1 MVTNGKSEL
10 TFKLTLEIKN
20 NDMKSNYTIR
30 AAKHFSLWMIVLI
43 FLGCENDPKDF
54 QEATYPTNGE
64 VFIDGFSPGLNYA
77 AFSNTVITAFQADSE
92 VTYNNSSAS
101 IRVDVPSVNDPD
113 GAYAGGAFF
122 TSVGR
127 DLSGYDAL
135 TFWAKSTKA
144 ATLDVVG
151 FGIDLGLNKYETS
164 ISGASLTTTWK
175 KYIIPIPDASK
186 LKIEKGMLYFSEGPE
201 NGQGYTFWLDEVKF
215 EKLGTIAHGQA
226 SIFNG
231 INKVETAFIGVQSN
245 ITGLTSSFNLPNGI
259 DQPVNFT
266 LAYLEF
272 TSSNP
277 TVATVNEVGAIS
289 PLTVGT
295 TQITATLGGQ
305 PVLGSVT
312 LNSLG
317 VYVKAP
323 IPTRN
328 ASSVISVFSEAYPN
342 VPVDYYNGYY
352 APYQTTQSADFTV
365 DGDNVLNYTNFNFV
379 GIQFSTPTINATSMS
394 HLHVDLYFPNAVP
407 AGATFKFEVNDWG
420 ADAAFGGG
428 NDTTGSRTYATP
440 TLVSQNWVSL
450 DIPFSSLAGL
460 SSRAHL
466 GQIILSGTNITNV
479 FADNIYF
486 YNDGSII
493 STVPTTAAPTP
504 TTAAANV
511 TSIFSDAYTNVSG
524 SDLNPNWGQAT
535 VTTQVS
541 IAGNN
546 TLKYA
551 GLNYQGLQFGSAQN
565 VTARNFLHLDYYTAN
580 STSLKVY
587 LISPGPVEKS
597 YTLTVPSPG
606 GWNSVDIPLSN
617 FAPVNLSNVIQIK
630 FDGNGDIYLD
640 NIYFRN

>member
-30 AAKHFSLWMIVLI
+30 AAKHFSLWMIVLL

-54 QEATYPTNGE
+54 QEATY
-64 VFIDGFSPGLNYA
+64 
-77 AFSNTVITAFQADSE
+77 
-92 VTYNNSSAS
+92 
-101 IRVDVPSVNDPD
+101 
-113 GAYAGGAFF
+113 
-122 TSVGR
+122 
-127 DLSGYDAL
+127 LSGYDAL

-201 NGQGYTFWLDEVKF
+201 NGEGYTFWLDEVKF

-231 INKVETAFIGVQSN
+231 INKVETGFIGVQSN

-305 PVLGSVT
+305 PVQGSVT

-317 VYVKAP
+317 IYVKAP

-407 AGATFKFEVNDWG
+407 AGSTFKFEVNDWG

-428 NDTTGSRTYATP
+428 NDTTGSRTYTTP

-450 DIPFSSLAGL
+450 DIPFSSLVGL

-511 TSIFSDAYTNVSG
+511 TSIFSDAYTNVAG

-597 YTLTVPSPG
+597 FTLTVPSPG

>member
-1 MVTNGKSEL
+1 
-10 TFKLTLEIKN
+10 
-20 NDMKSNYTIR
+20 
-30 AAKHFSLWMIVLI
+30 
-43 FLGCENDPKDF
+43 
-54 QEATYPTNGE
+54 
-64 VFIDGFSPGLNYA
+64 
-77 AFSNTVITAFQADSE
+77 
-92 VTYNNSSAS
+92 
-101 IRVDVPSVNDPD
+101 
-113 GAYAGGAFF
+113 
-122 TSVGR
+122 
-127 DLSGYDAL
+127 
-135 TFWAKSTKA
+135 
-144 ATLDVVG
+144 
-151 FGIDLGLNKYETS
+151 
-164 ISGASLTTTWK
+164 
-175 KYIIPIPDASK
+175 
-186 LKIEKGMLYFSEGPE
+186 
-201 NGQGYTFWLDEVKF
+201 
-215 EKLGTIAHGQA
+215 
-226 SIFNG
+226 
-231 INKVETAFIGVQSN
+231 
-245 ITGLTSSFNLPNGI
+245 
-259 DQPVNFT
+259 

-317 VYVKAP
+317 IYVKAP

-493 STVPTTAAPTP
+493 PTVPTTAAPTP

-511 TSIFSDAYTNVSG
+511 TSIFSDAYANVSG
-524 SDLNPNWGQAT
+524 SNLNPNWGQAT

-551 GLNYQGLQFGSAQN
+551 GLN
-565 VTARNFLHLDYYTAN
+565 T
-580 STSLKVY
+580 KV
-587 LISPGPVEKS
+587 
-597 YTLTVPSPG
+597 
-606 GWNSVDIPLSN
+606 
-617 FAPVNLSNVIQIK
+617 
-630 FDGNGDIYLD
+630 
-640 NIYFRN
+640 